1 MTPVVQLESVSRTY
15 FVGPAAVGALRE
27 VSLRVAPGEFVAI
40 SGPSGS
46 GKSTLLN
53 VLGLLDRP
61 DRGVYRLD
69 GRDTAVIRDDELTV
83 LRSRKIGFI
92 FQNSPMLPRLT
103 AAENVAVPLLY
114 RGRRPGEAQLEAH
127 RMLAR
132 VGLESCADQLPAQLS
147 GGQLQRVGIAR
158 ALIGQPRL
166 LLADEPTAALDAETA
181 GAMFNLVVDTAR
193 QTRAALL
200 MITHELPE
208 AARADRHL
216 ALDAGRLG
224 PARAAPAPIGGNAPV
239 AP

>member
-1 MTPVVQLESVSRTY
+1 MTPVVHLESVSRTY
-15 FVGPAAVGALRE
+15 YVGASAVGALRE
-27 VSLRVAPGEFVAI
+27 VSLQVAPGEFVAV

-69 GRDTAVIRDDELTV
+69 GRDTAAIRDDELTL
-83 LRSRKIGFI
+83 LRNRKIGVI

-114 RGRRPGEAQLEAH
+114 RGRRPGEAQVEAH

-132 VGLESCADQLPAQLS
+132 VGLEHCADQRPAQLS

-158 ALIGQPRL
+158 ALVGQPRL
-166 LLADEPTAALDAETA
+166 ILADEPTAALDLETS
-181 GAMFNLVVDTAR
+181 GAMLRLIVDLAR
-193 QTRAALL
+193 ESGAALV
-200 MITHELPE
+200 MITHEPQE
-208 AARADRHL
+208 AAAAQRHL
-216 ALDAGRLG
+216 ALTAGQLA
-224 PARAAPAPIGGNAPV
+224 PARAALSRPGWTGASA
-239 AP
+239 